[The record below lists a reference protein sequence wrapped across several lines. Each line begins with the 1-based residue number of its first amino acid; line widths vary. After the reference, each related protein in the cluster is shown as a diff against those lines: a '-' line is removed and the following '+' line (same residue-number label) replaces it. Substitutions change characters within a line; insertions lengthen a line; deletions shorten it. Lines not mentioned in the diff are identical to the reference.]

1 MEKIYFFLFIFFS
14 STIFSQLILK
24 DGYVYQD
31 ENFERLDISI
41 IDGKILK
48 IGKDLKGK
56 EYESLKDLYIYP
68 GFVDSHLHVYGIGK
82 EMEEI
87 NLKGTKSMDEIIDRI
102 KEKFPNI
109 EKNKWIIGRG
119 WDQNLFSKKEIP
131 DNNLLSINFPEN
143 PVVLFRIDGH
153 MLLANKRAIEISNV
167 EKTEKIEG
175 GEMIFEKGIFSDKAM
190 DNIIKAIP
198 EPDLAEI
205 EKTLKNSFN
214 YLANLG
220 FMAVGDAGIDFKTL
234 KAYISL
240 SRKNEIPIIVYA
252 MLEADDPHFEEII
265 KNGPINNEFFKMQ
278 TVKVYMDGALGS
290 WGAFL
295 SKPYKDKPESKGNL
309 VTNFEKLCKILELC
323 KKYNFKVAIHS
334 IGDEATTIALNAI
347 EKVKMKPFS
356 VRLEHLQ
363 ILKPNDLKRMSKLKV
378 VASLQPYHYYSDLK
392 FLYERIDKNAPFLF
406 YPWKTLLENKI
417 LLLFGS
423 DAPVESPDF
432 FEGFFSTILRKEEGL
447 EKKEALKCYTL
458 NNFIFYNEKDM
469 GKIKKG
475 YYANFTILNKDIF
488 KEINGVYVWG
498 TMVKGKWLFK
508 R

>member
-1 MEKIYFFLFIFFS
+1 MEKMYFFLFIFLS
-14 STIFSQLILK
+14 STIFSQLVLK
-24 DGYVYQD
+24 DGYVYKD
-31 ENFERLDISI
+31 GNFELLDISI
-41 IDGKILK
+41 SEGKILK
-48 IGKDLKGK
+48 IGKNLKGK
-56 EYESLKDLYIYP
+56 EYESLKGLYIYP
-68 GFVDSHLHVYGIGK
+68 GFVDSHLHIYGIGK
-82 EMEEI
+82 EMEEV
-87 NLKGTKSMDEIIDRI
+87 NLKGTRSVDEIIERI

-119 WDQNLFSKKEIP
+119 WDQNLFYKKEIP
-131 DNNLLSINFPEN
+131 DNNLLSMNFPEN
-143 PVVLFRIDGH
+143 PVVLYRVDGH

-167 EKTEKIEG
+167 EKTKNIEG
-175 GEMIFEKGIFSDKAM
+175 GEIVFEKGIFSDKAM

-198 EPDLAEI
+198 EPELAEI
-205 EKTLKNSFN
+205 ENTLKNSFN
-214 YLANLG
+214 HLKNIGIVA
-220 FMAVGDAGIDFKTL
+220 ASDAGVDFKTL

-240 SRKNEIPIIVYA
+240 SRKNEIPIIIWA

-278 TVKVYMDGALGS
+278 TVKVFMDGALGS
-290 WGAFL
+290 WGALL
-295 SKPYKDKPESKGNL
+295 SKPYKDKPESDGNL
-309 VTNFEKLCKILELC
+309 VTDFEKLCKILKFC
-323 KKYNFKVAIHS
+323 KEYNFKVAIHS

-347 EKVKMKPFS
+347 EKVKIKPHS

-363 ILKPNDLKRMSKLKV
+363 ILKPKDLERMKKLKV
-378 VASLQPYHYYSDLK
+378 VVSVQPYHYFSDLK
-392 FLYERIDKNAPFLF
+392 FLYDRIDKNAPFLF
-406 YPWKTLLENKI
+406 YPWKTFLKQKI

-432 FEGFFSTILRKEEGL
+432 FEGFFSSILRKEEGL

-458 NNFIFYNEKDM
+458 NNFIFYNEKYM

-475 YYANFTILNKDIF
+475 FYANFTILNKDIL

-498 TMVKGKWLFK
+498 TMVKGKWVFK